1 MLHVFISYSAQRRDL
16 VKTLAEDIRALGHE
30 VWFDQELVGGHVWW
44 ERILTEI
51 SNCDLLVF
59 ALAPEAM
66 DSTPCRLE
74 YSYAFSLGKTILP
87 VLVAEGVSFDVLPA
101 ALSNVQYV
109 DYRRADK
116 QSAFALNKSFNSL
129 PASKPLPDQLPSP
142 PTLPVSF
149 LGSLKEQIEASE
161 TLSFHEQTA
170 LVVKLKDRLRDH
182 EQANEVRRLLARLR
196 QRDDLFSKVAEEID
210 LVVGDVRHAAAP
222 EDSKPVF
229 VDTKR
234 DVTATAPVSVQAK
247 APSRKQ
253 RYFVRTLI
261 AAAVGF
267 VASLG
272 IALTMGG
279 ERYLGSAQL
288 WEVDFWLIWPFV
300 TVVLWMGF
308 AMLARLRE
316 RLRFK
321 H

>member
-30 VWFDQELVGGHVWW
+30 IWFDQELVGGHVWW
-44 ERILTEI
+44 DRILKEI
-51 SNCDLLVF
+51 RNCDLFLF

-74 YSYAFSLGKTILP
+74 YSYASSLGKTILP
-87 VLVAEGVSFDVLPA
+87 VLIAEGVSFDVLPS
-101 ALSNVQYV
+101 ALSDVQYV

-116 QSAFALNKSFNSL
+116 QAAFALNKSFSSL
-129 PASKPLPDQLPSP
+129 PASKPLPDPLPPP

-149 LGSLKEQIEASE
+149 LGSLKEQIEGSE

-170 LVVKLKDRLRDH
+170 LVVKLKDRMRDPEH
-182 EQANEVRRLLARLR
+182 ANEVRKLLARLR

-210 LVVGDVRHAAAP
+210 LVVGNLKHAFP
-222 EDSKPVF
+222 NENKPMLGNIQR
-229 VDTKR
+229 DT
-234 DVTATAPVSVQAK
+234 TAPVSAQVAV
-247 APSRKQ
+247 PSRTK
-253 RYFVRTLI
+253 RYFLRTLI

-267 VASLG
+267 FVSLG
-272 IALTMGG
+272 IAWITGG

-300 TVVLWMGF
+300 TAVVWMGF
-308 AMLARLRE
+308 AMLARVRT
-316 RLRFK
+316 RVRFK
-321 H
+321 N

>member
-44 ERILTEI
+44 DRILTEI
-51 SNCDLLVF
+51 RNCDLLVF

-74 YSYAFSLGKTILP
+74 HSYAFSLGKTILP

-129 PASKPLPDQLPSP
+129 PTSKPLPDPLPPP

-182 EQANEVRRLLARLR
+182 EQANEVRRLLGRLR

-210 LVVGDVRHAAAP
+210 LVMGNVRHVSP
-222 EDSKPVF
+222 DDSKTVF

-234 DVTATAPVSVQAK
+234 DVSATAPVSARVND
-247 APSRKQ
+247 PSRKK
-253 RYFVRTLI
+253 RYFCPHSDCGSRGVFSI
-261 AAAVGF
+261 
-267 VASLG
+267 S
-272 IALTMGG
+272 
-279 ERYLGSAQL
+279 RYRLDNGRS
-288 WEVDFWLIWPFV
+288 
-300 TVVLWMGF
+300 VVLTKRPIMG
-308 AMLARLRE
+308 E
-316 RLRFK
+316 
-321 H
+321 

>member
-1 MLHVFISYSAQRRDL
+1 
-16 VKTLAEDIRALGHE
+16 
-30 VWFDQELVGGHVWW
+30 
-44 ERILTEI
+44 
-51 SNCDLLVF
+51 
-59 ALAPEAM
+59 
-66 DSTPCRLE
+66 
-74 YSYAFSLGKTILP
+74 LP
-87 VLVAEGVSFDVLPA
+87 P

-129 PASKPLPDQLPSP
+129 PASKALPDPLPPP

-210 LVVGDVRHAAAP
+210 LVVGNVRHASID
-222 EDSKPVF
+222 ESNPVLG
-229 VDTKR
+229 DTKR
-234 DVTATAPVSVQAK
+234 DVSATTPVSVPVNV
-247 APSRKQ
+247 PSRKK

-267 VASLG
+267 LVSLA
-272 IALTMGG
+272 IAG
-279 ERYLGSAQL
+279 Q
-288 WEVDFWLIWPFV
+288 WEVKVI
-300 TVVLWMGF
+300 
-308 AMLARLRE
+308 
-316 RLRFK
+316 
-321 H
+321 